1 MKDEYE
7 KFSTDMKGI
16 FRIGSVNCSQYQKI
30 CDKEG
35 VKDTPV
41 VRLYPPFPAP
51 TQDLAMKDNKF
62 EAMDLKKR
70 AAKFISDKSIEISA
84 NNHKTFI
91 EDNIST
97 PKVLLFTN
105 SKKGTPFVFK
115 ALSQHFE
122 VSIIK
127 NET

>member
-1 MKDEYE
+1 
-7 KFSTDMKGI
+7 
-16 FRIGSVNCSQYQKI
+16 
-30 CDKEG
+30 
-35 VKDTPV
+35 
-41 VRLYPPFPAP
+41 
-51 TQDLAMKDNKF
+51 MKDNKF
-62 EAMDLKKR
+62 EVMDLKKK

-115 ALSQHFE
+115 ALSQHFD
-122 VSIIK
+122 VSKIK
-127 NET
+127 NETYFFCSVEYLGVWSCKRIRGCACLEI